1 MKAHKPTKYEYLRH
15 RFEISQTSPPWAPG
29 VALVAVTVSIMQA
42 NTIKIVLCPSFFDTE
57 LVLPSVEVKPDLNQ
71 GVGSKWYID
80 DYRFAPTL
88 LVAAVLPL
96 LGSPCKKP
104 YFLLP
109 TGLDIALTTYR
120 QRGCEAFAQVSRWLC
135 EHLLVLQAARFHEAC
150 NSVATLSGP
159 WLTGTSQ
166 VHSRK
171 WTFQSILPNRSP
183 IHLPIRTSS

>member
-1 MKAHKPTKYEYLRH
+1 MKAHEPTKYEYLRH

-120 QRGCEAFAQVSRWLC
+120 QRGCEAFAQVSVWPYRRLIVLRTARFYMASSPALPFSARWL
-135 EHLLVLQAARFHEAC
+135 
-150 NSVATLSGP
+150 TD
-159 WLTGTSQ
+159 TSQ

-171 WTFQSILPNRSP
+171 WAI
-183 IHLPIRTSS
+183 